1 MNKISPKR
9 PPAARPPGRRPRLRW
24 LAAVSLA
31 ACLAAAYP
39 AAAAADSQ
47 WEVNL
52 SLNSGGA
59 AAFSALTSH
68 LSHTYYPTA
77 STNQNNA
84 VLDEIAIVVD
94 GNVVTAPVIQG
105 AVPGGKVQITGN
117 FTRDYAQELAAQLQ
131 SGRLP
136 VNFRISAISI
146 FAPSASSQAPAN

>member
-1 MNKISPKR
+1 LTNP
-9 PPAARPPGRRPRLRW
+9 
-24 LAAVSLA
+24 
-31 ACLAAAYP
+31 C
-39 AAAAADSQ
+39 
-47 WEVNL
+47 
-52 SLNSGGA
+52 
-59 AAFSALTSH
+59 FSALTSH
-68 LSHTYYPTA
+68 LSDTYYPTA

-146 FAPSASSQAPAN
+146 FAPSALSQAPASQQGHPYSQVA